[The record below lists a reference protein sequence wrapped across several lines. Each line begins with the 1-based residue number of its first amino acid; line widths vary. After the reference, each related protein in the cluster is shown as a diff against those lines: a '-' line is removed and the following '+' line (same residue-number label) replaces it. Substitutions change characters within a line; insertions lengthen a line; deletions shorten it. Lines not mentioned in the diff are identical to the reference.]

1 MAGLPKA
8 PTESQP
14 DCGDVFQWLELASIH
29 HADKLAVVDRGRDAT
44 STYSQLHRESVA
56 LAHWLHKQGIVRGD
70 AIAVH
75 CRNSAA
81 VMRIHFAAAALHAVV
96 VNLNINL
103 ASRELK
109 YILDDSRSK
118 LVFVDQGVGTSLVEA
133 SEDLPLVFIDVDGS
147 CSVPQAILAKG
158 TPFDGLLSETGPLP
172 VVDGASMED
181 VFHLYYTSGTTG
193 KPKPVE
199 LRYDE
204 RALFAWLRRRCSW
217 HQRCRRR

>member
-1 MAGLPKA
+1 MAGLPEA
-8 PTESQP
+8 PTASQP

-44 STYSQLHRESVA
+44 STYSQLHRESAA
-56 LAHWLHKQGIVRGD
+56 LAFWLDKQGIGRGD

-109 YILDDSRSK
+109 YILDDSRAK
-118 LVFVDQGVGTSLVEA
+118 LVFVDQ
-133 SEDLPLVFIDVDGS
+133 LPPG
-147 CSVPQAILAKG
+147 
-158 TPFDGLLSETGPLP
+158 
-172 VVDGASMED
+172 
-181 VFHLYYTSGTTG
+181 
-193 KPKPVE
+193 
-199 LRYDE
+199 
-204 RALFAWLRRRCSW
+204 LRRDP
-217 HQRCRRR
+217 RRVRKHASTTPIHTIHTIHSLPIHRLLIHRLHSTNSSDFIFHDV

>member
-1 MAGLPKA
+1 MAGLPEA
-8 PTESQP
+8 LAESQP
-14 DCGDVFQWLELASIH
+14 DCGDAFQWLELASIH

-109 YILDDSRSK
+109 YILEDSRPK
-118 LVFVDQGVGTSLVEA
+118 LVFVDQGVGASLAEA
-133 SEDLPLVFIDVDGS
+133 CEDLPLVFIDVDGS

-158 TPFDGLLSETGPLP
+158 TSFDGLLSETGPLP

-181 VFHLYYTSGTTG
+181 TFHLYYTSGTTG
-193 KPKPVE
+193 TPKPVE

-204 RALFAWLRRRCSW
+204 WALFA
-217 HQRCRRR
+217 